1 VKNWSDDNPKASLMK
16 RKRAAI
22 VDAALQEFL
31 DSGYA
36 QASMD
41 GIASAAGVS
50 VKTVYRHFENKD
62 DLFSTVM
69 KAACSVNGLEG
80 LDELDGQPEDRATEP
95 DKPWLFLPPDQA
107 FPLAGIELLQHVLSK
122 DQLSLYRVVTQDAH
136 RFPELGQRYQQQVTE
151 GIIEHCIRYLER
163 WADTEKWEIAS
174 KRNAA
179 FTFSALLRAKLF
191 EEALHGLR
199 VPDENEIKA
208 QADSAAKSMLVLLKA
223 GTL

>member
-41 GIASAAGVS
+41 RIASTAGVS

-80 LDELDGQPEDRATEP
+80 LDDLDRQPEDQATEP
-95 DKPWLFLPPDQA
+95 DKPWLSLPPEQA
-107 FPLAGIELLQHVLSK
+107 LPLAGIELLQHVLSK

-136 RFPELGQRYQQQVTE
+136 RFPELGQRYRQQVTE

-163 WADTEKWEIAS
+163 WANTEKWEISS

-179 FTFSALLRAKLF
+179 FVFSALLRTDLF
-191 EEALHGLR
+191 EEVLLGLR
-199 VPDENEIKA
+199 IPDEHEIRT
-208 QADSAAKSMLVLLKA
+208 QADTAAKNMLVLLKA
-223 GTL
+223 GVL